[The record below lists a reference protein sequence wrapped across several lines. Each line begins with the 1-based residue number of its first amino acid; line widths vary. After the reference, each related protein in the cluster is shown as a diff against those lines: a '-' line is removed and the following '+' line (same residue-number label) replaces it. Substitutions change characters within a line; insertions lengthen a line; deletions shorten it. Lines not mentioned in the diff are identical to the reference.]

1 MKSIGSKTSVQLLF
15 FSLVLLFGAFFNW
28 YPFFTGDTS
37 VYLASGFE
45 NYVAGERPVF
55 YGWFLR
61 FTSLQFSL
69 WIAAYI
75 QCVLLAY
82 PILLLL
88 QSVFHSKRDQLIAML
103 MICLGTGVLWESSK
117 LIPDVFIAIQ
127 ALSLSYLLFFKASK
141 RQSYILWALVFL
153 SAIVHLSHLAIFSII
168 CITLVAFDL
177 FRARE
182 KRFLLPAIVCLVAGY
197 AALFTTN
204 FLLEDEF
211 TLSKNNSV
219 FLIGKMNE
227 NGILDVYLEENCG
240 EKQLAICQYKDSL
253 PPTAWQF
260 VWDKNGAV
268 MKLGGW
274 DANKKEHEQIL
285 NDIFTDPSYYPMLL
299 FKSLTNTVV
308 QISQT
313 KVGDNLFRQEVESN
327 SIQAIGKYYPQEKNQ
342 AIWTRQFLMDLPFNG
357 LSYFY
362 LALLLG
368 LILWRLY
375 LSRSLLPK
383 GLYSFVF
390 LMLLSNAFITANLA
404 NIASRLNARLLWILP
419 AFLILD
425 LYLSYRSENR
435 TTDS

>member
-1 MKSIGSKTSVQLLF
+1 MKSLLNSF
-15 FSLVLLFGAFFNW
+15 IAQVFGFAFILMFGAFFNW

-61 FTSLQFSL
+61 FSSLQFSL

-88 QSVFHSKRDQLIAML
+88 RSILNSKRDQLIVFL
-103 MICLGTGVLWESSK
+103 LICFGTGIFWESSK
-117 LIPDVFIAIQ
+117 LIPDVFIAIL
-127 ALSLSYLLFFKASK
+127 ALSLCYLLFFKPTRMESNL
-141 RQSYILWALVFL
+141 LWGLVLF
-153 SAIVHLSHLAIFSII
+153 STIVHLSHLAVF
-168 CITLVAFDL
+168 TLIVLTLIL
-177 FRARE
+177 FKLYRARE
-182 KRFLLPAIVCLVAGY
+182 KSFILPAMVCLLAGY
-197 AALFTTN
+197 GALFTSN
-204 FLLEDEF
+204 YLLEDEF

-219 FLIGKMNE
+219 FLLGKMNE

-240 EKQLAICQYKDSL
+240 KKQIALCQYKDSL

-285 NDIFTDPSYYPMLL
+285 NEIFTDPSYYPMLL

-327 SIQAIGKYYPQEKNQ
+327 SIQAIGKYYPHEKNQ

-362 LALLLG
+362 LTLLMG
-368 LILWRLY
+368 LILCRLY

-383 GLYSFVF
+383 GMYGFLF

-419 AFLILD
+419 AILILD
-425 LYLSYRSENR
+425 IYLSYRSENR